1 MNTIVDMQSEK
12 DFFYHWKKFEY
23 NHDFVKVFWNFHKI
37 VIILLVYWFLVY
49 DVLGNNVCSYRIDYN
64 ISSSFKNLH
73 VAKNL
78 ILNFNRVL
86 NSLRLLKLLLRS
98 FTTNNWSI

>member
-1 MNTIVDMQSEK
+1 MNTIVDMQNEK

-23 NHDFVKVFWNFHKI
+23 NHDFVKVFWKSDDA
-37 VIILLVYWFLVY
+37 LSVY
-49 DVLGNNVCSYRIDYN
+49 DVLGNIVCSYMIDYN

-73 VAKNL
+73 KAKNL